1 MKTEQLAA
9 LISLLHVPLVGAY
22 KARNLVTTFHEI
34 KDIFTLSK
42 TDLCRVD
49 GIDVETAEQIRNN
62 YDLDLGQKELEKAAK
77 SGVTILSLWD
87 KEFPYLLKKIYD
99 PPAVLYC
106 RGLPMPTKED
116 CIAIVGT
123 RAITPYGRSVTK
135 QLAADFSVAGLTIV
149 SGMAR
154 RIDTVAHKATL
165 EAGGRTIIAVLGCGV
180 DRVYPDENKQLMQD
194 IIQKGTVISEFPLG
208 TKP

>member
-9 LISLLHVPLVGAY
+9 LMSLLHVPLVGAY

-99 PPAVLYC
+99 SPAVLYC

-154 RIDTVAHKATL
+154 RIDTVAHKTTL
-165 EAGGRTIIAVLGCGV
+165 EAGVADHYCRIGLWCGS
-180 DRVYPDENKQLMQD
+180 RL
-194 IIQKGTVISEFPLG
+194 S
-208 TKP
+208 

>member
-49 GIDVETAEQIRNN
+49 GIDVKTAEQIRNN

-165 EAGGRTIIAVLGCGV
+165 EAGGADHYCRIGLWCGS
-180 DRVYPDENKQLMQD
+180 RL
-194 IIQKGTVISEFPLG
+194 S
-208 TKP
+208 

>member
-1 MKTEQLAA
+1 M
-9 LISLLHVPLVGAY
+9 
-22 KARNLVTTFHEI
+22 
-34 KDIFTLSK
+34 
-42 TDLCRVD
+42 CRVD

-135 QLAADFSVAGLTIV
+135 QLAADFSIAGLTIV

-165 EAGGRTIIAVLGCGV
+165 EAGGGRRTIIAVLGCGV

>member
-1 MKTEQLAA
+1 
-9 LISLLHVPLVGAY
+9 
-22 KARNLVTTFHEI
+22 
-34 KDIFTLSK
+34 
-42 TDLCRVD
+42 
-49 GIDVETAEQIRNN
+49 
-62 YDLDLGQKELEKAAK
+62 
-77 SGVTILSLWD
+77 
-87 KEFPYLLKKIYD
+87 
-99 PPAVLYC
+99 
-106 RGLPMPTKED
+106 MPTKEA

-123 RAITPYGRSVTK
+123 RALTPYGRLVTK

-149 SGMAR
+149 SVMIR

-165 EAGGRTIIAVLGCGV
+165 EAGGGRTIIAILGCGV

>member
-1 MKTEQLAA
+1 MKSEQLAA

-49 GIDVETAEQIRNN
+49 GIDVKTAEQIRNN

-87 KEFPYLLKKIYD
+87 KEFPYLLKKIYTTRQQYSI
-99 PPAVLYC
+99 AEVCRCQLRKTVLRLSA
-106 RGLPMPTKED
+106 RGLLRLM
-116 CIAIVGT
+116 
-123 RAITPYGRSVTK
+123 
-135 QLAADFSVAGLTIV
+135 AD
-149 SGMAR
+149 
-154 RIDTVAHKATL
+154 
-165 EAGGRTIIAVLGCGV
+165 
-180 DRVYPDENKQLMQD
+180 Q
-194 IIQKGTVISEFPLG
+194 
-208 TKP
+208 

>member
-1 MKTEQLAA
+1 M
-9 LISLLHVPLVGAY
+9 
-22 KARNLVTTFHEI
+22 
-34 KDIFTLSK
+34 
-42 TDLCRVD
+42 CRVD
-49 GIDVETAEQIRNN
+49 GIDVKTVEQIRNN

-135 QLAADFSVAGLTIV
+135 QLAADLSVAGLTIV

-165 EAGGRTIIAVLGCGV
+165 EAGRGADHYCRIGLWCGS
-180 DRVYPDENKQLMQD
+180 RL
-194 IIQKGTVISEFPLG
+194 S
-208 TKP
+208 

>member
-49 GIDVETAEQIRNN
+49 GIDVKTAEQIRNN

-135 QLAADFSVAGLTIV
+135 QLAADLSVAGQTID
-149 SGMAR
+149 SSMAR
-154 RIDTVAHKATL
+154 GIDTAAHKATL
-165 EAGGRTIIAVLGCGV
+165 EAGGSDHCRIGLWCGS
-180 DRVYPDENKQLMQD
+180 RL
-194 IIQKGTVISEFPLG
+194 SC
-208 TKP
+208 

>member
-9 LISLLHVPLVGAY
+9 LMSLLHVPLVGAY
-22 KARNLVTTFHEI
+22 KARNLVTTIHEI
-34 KDIFTLSK
+34 KDIFTLSE

-49 GIDVETAEQIRNN
+49 GIDVKTAEQIRNN
-62 YDLDLGQKELEKAAK
+62 YDLDLGQEELEKAAK

-87 KEFPYLLKKIYD
+87 KEFPYLLKKIYA

-165 EAGGRTIIAVLGCGV
+165 EAGGGADHYCRIGLWCGL
-180 DRVYPDENKQLMQD
+180 RL
-194 IIQKGTVISEFPLG
+194 S
-208 TKP
+208 

>member
-9 LISLLHVPLVGAY
+9 LMSLLHVPLVGAY

-49 GIDVETAEQIRNN
+49 GINVETAEQIRNN

-123 RAITPYGRSVTK
+123 RAITPYSRSVTK
-135 QLAADFSVAGLTIV
+135 QLAAYFSVAGLTIV
-149 SGMAR
+149 SSMAR
-154 RIDTVAHKATL
+154 RIVTVAHKTTL
-165 EAGGRTIIAVLGCGV
+165 EAGVADHYCRIGLWCGS
-180 DRVYPDENKQLMQD
+180 RL
-194 IIQKGTVISEFPLG
+194 S
-208 TKP
+208 